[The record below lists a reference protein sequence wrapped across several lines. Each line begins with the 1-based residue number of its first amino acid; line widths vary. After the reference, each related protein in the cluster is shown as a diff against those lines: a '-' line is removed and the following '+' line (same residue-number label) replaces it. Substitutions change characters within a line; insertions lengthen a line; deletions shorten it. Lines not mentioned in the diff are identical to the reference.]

1 MRIALATISDT
12 RTSETDTS
20 GASLRQYAES
30 AGHQIADQQIIAD
43 DLKSI
48 QTQVQNWIADNSID
62 VVITTGGTGFT
73 QRDVTPEA
81 ITPLFTKSMPGFGEM
96 FRVLS
101 YAEIGTSTLQSRVC
115 AGLAERTWVFVL
127 PGSSGACR
135 LGWEKLIGP
144 QLDADTK
151 PCNLAMLA
159 ERL

>member
-12 RTSETDTS
+12 RTSATDTS

-48 QTQVQNWIADNSID
+48 QTQVKNWIANNSID

-73 QRDVTPEA
+73 KRDVTPEA
-81 ITPLFTKSMPGFGEM
+81 IMPLFTKSMPGFGEM

-115 AGLAERTWVFVL
+115 AGLAQRTWVFVL

-144 QLDADTK
+144 QLDASTK

-159 ERL
+159 DRL